1 MVVVVLAR
9 NDVEKSHGV
18 ELDALN
24 TLDELMSLLIAHE
37 TVKPSTWKMSV
48 AVKSRTILPS
58 ASRPFA
64 WAVAVVQFS
73 AVRANQKQPEELHV
87 TSIIATAMVDI
98 AGNNSSVPLVVR
110 SMVGNQSQSAQNK
123 HSGPIFPVCLS
134 LVSIQSRCGLW
145 RLGRMETCLHI
156 DAPLFPSI
164 IDPTDPTELQR
175 RRQAVSQAQPGD
187 GHGLHTDRGR
197 PCWFKLGHAAF
208 ASLSA
213 STDWTISSGH
223 VPETPDVH
231 QLPEVMCVHV
241 CIQISIVGIL
251 CVK

>member
-1 MVVVVLAR
+1 
-9 NDVEKSHGV
+9 
-18 ELDALN
+18 
-24 TLDELMSLLIAHE
+24 MSLLIAHE
-37 TVKPSTWKMSV
+37 VVKPPTWKMSV

-98 AGNNSSVPLVVR
+98 AGNNSPVPLVVR

-145 RLGRMETCLHI
+145 RLGRMKTCLHI
-156 DAPLFPSI
+156 GAPLFPSI

-175 RRQAVSQAQPGD
+175 RRQAVSQAQPAMDTVSTQIGA
-187 GHGLHTDRGR
+187 GRAGSSWVTLLLHRSPPRRTGQYPVGMFPRLQTFTNS
-197 PCWFKLGHAAF
+197 PKSCVCMF
-208 ASLSA
+208 ASKFP
-213 STDWTISSGH
+213 SSEFS
-223 VPETPDVH
+223 V
-231 QLPEVMCVHV
+231 
-241 CIQISIVGIL
+241 
-251 CVK
+251 